1 MILIKKPFSINLDLF
16 YLQMIRFFYL
26 IIRLIII
33 ILLILPFLITIL
45 IIFTIHKIIEKDS
58 FFFTQDRLGLNKQII
73 KIVKIRTINNNKISK
88 FSNFLRKT
96 KLDEMPQ
103 IISVARGDLN
113 LIGPRPLLVEYKQY
127 FKNSEE
133 IRFSIK
139 PGITGLS
146 QIKSTNLTC
155 WDTRL
160 RWDVIYAK
168 KRCFKL
174 DIYILLNTIKIIFLN
189 IFKKQNNLD
198 NFIRLDKVR
207 KI

>member
-1 MILIKKPFSINLDLF
+1 MILIKKPFLINLDLF

-26 IIRLIII
+26 IIRLLII

-146 QIKSTNLTC
+146 QIKSTNITC

>member
-1 MILIKKPFSINLDLF
+1 INLDLF

-26 IIRLIII
+26 IIRLLII

>member
-1 MILIKKPFSINLDLF
+1 MILIKKHFLINLDLF

-26 IIRLIII
+26 IIRLLII

>member
-26 IIRLIII
+26 IIRLLII

>member
-1 MILIKKPFSINLDLF
+1 
-16 YLQMIRFFYL
+16 
-26 IIRLIII
+26 
-33 ILLILPFLITIL
+33 
-45 IIFTIHKIIEKDS
+45 
-58 FFFTQDRLGLNKQII
+58 
-73 KIVKIRTINNNKISK
+73 VKIRTLNNNKISK
-88 FSNFLRKT
+88 FSDFLRKT
-96 KLDEMPQ
+96 KLDEIPQ
-103 IISVARGDLN
+103 FISVARGDLN

-146 QIKSTNLTC
+146 QIKSTNLTS

>member
-1 MILIKKPFSINLDLF
+1 MILIKKLFLINLDLF

-103 IISVARGDLN
+103 IISVVRGDLN

-139 PGITGLS
+139 PGIAGLS